1 MQLYGYFRSSA
12 AFRVR
17 TALALKRLSVETI
30 PVHLRHGEHLQE
42 AYRAINP
49 HGLVPLLVDDGSA
62 IAQSMAIVEYL
73 DETHPAPPLMPL
85 NAVDRAW
92 VRGLAQAVACDIHP
106 VQNLR
111 ILKYLRAHFGADD
124 AFINEWCRHWIAT
137 GFDGIEAVLASDPR
151 TGRFCYGDAPGF
163 ADIFLIPQTV
173 NAVNFGVDMTAYPT
187 IQRVFDACMALP
199 AFAQSHPKA
208 QPDAE

>member
-1 MQLYGYFRSSA
+1 MPIRLLCIDDDRPTQDLLQTLAEDEGWQHLPVLHPDRAFALVDSA
-12 AFRVR
+12 APDVILLDLMLPGV
-17 TALALKRLSVETI
+17 ADVGELAAR
-30 PVHLRHGEHLQE
+30 
-42 AYRAINP
+42 
-49 HGLVPLLVDDGSA
+49 
-62 IAQSMAIVEYL
+62 
-73 DETHPAPPLMPL
+73 
-85 NAVDRAW
+85 
-92 VRGLAQAVACDIHP
+92 
-106 VQNLR
+106 
-111 ILKYLRAHFGADD
+111 LRAHFGADD